1 MLCKSTAARC
11 GLIGLVALTVSVAR
25 PADAQLR
32 VARFQ
37 VTAVGDTTLDF
48 SAREATWVRRG
59 RQGTAVDPRKRDELV
74 ARFTVLY
81 VRNGVATALVTG
93 QTTAVSIEHV
103 ALIPEPNRRWFK
115 QRAFWTGVFLGAA
128 IGTGTALATR

>member
-1 MLCKSTAARC
+1 MRSGRPGVRWILV
-11 GLIGLVALTVSVAR
+11 GLVLLSSVAG
-25 PADAQLR
+25 AQAQQR
-32 VARFQ
+32 VARFP

-48 SAREATWVRRG
+48 SIGQASWVKAG

-74 ARFTVLY
+74 ARFSVLF

-93 QTTAVSIEHV
+93 QTTAVSVEHV
-103 ALIPEPNRRWFK
+103 VLLPEPARRWFR
-115 QRAFWTGVFLGAA
+115 QRTFWTGLLLGAA